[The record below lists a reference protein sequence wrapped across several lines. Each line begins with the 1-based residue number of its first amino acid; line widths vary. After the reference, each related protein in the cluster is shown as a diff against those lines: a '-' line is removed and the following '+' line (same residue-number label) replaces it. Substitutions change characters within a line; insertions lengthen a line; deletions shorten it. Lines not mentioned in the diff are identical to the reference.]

1 MIGEILQAVIDEC
14 TEFYKDKGG
23 SFILRTDFQATNLPS
38 YSMPLCLFDL
48 IDAEESGQF
57 IGGVTRM
64 DWRFGINSYNLQPN
78 TTNEPD
84 GGYSTGLLN
93 VIDDIRCHFSKG
105 IFLTQG
111 MADILENYGFRFTLS
126 GIMTADALDEAGLV
140 MGYKIIFDSISIDT
154 NTDPIEQSTQVLEH
168 VVQVDNPPFN

>member
-1 MIGEILQAVIDEC
+1 MIGEILQAVMNEC

-23 SFILRTDFQATNLPS
+23 SFILKTDFANKNLPT
-38 YSMPLCLFDL
+38 YSMPLCLCDL

-64 DWRFGINSYNLQPN
+64 DWRFGINSYNYQPN
-78 TTNEPD
+78 TTNEDD
-84 GGYSTGLLN
+84 GGYSTSLLN
-93 VIDDIRCHFSKG
+93 VIDDIRQHFSKG

-126 GIMTADALDEAGLV
+126 GIMTADALDEDGLV

-154 NTDPIEQSTQVLEH
+154 NTNPLATSTNPLEF
-168 VVQVDNPPFN
+168 VVQVGNPPFN